1 LLEAKTKTLQ
11 DSGFTG
17 RHGKHVWWFSETVK
31 LSGRL
36 NETVLAGAT
45 LGPFGMAKNAITGV
59 LPRMLLGF
67 TRTGGPM
74 IRDLQALA
82 VPPASVGKM
91 PKMINTSVDDHH
103 EVVAIFNKFD
113 RRF

>member
-1 LLEAKTKTLQ
+1 M
-11 DSGFTG
+11 SGQ
-17 RHGKHVWWFSETVK
+17 
-31 LSGRL
+31 L

-59 LPRMLLGF
+59 LPRMALGF

-82 VPPASVGKM
+82 IPPASIGKM
-91 PKMINTSVDDHH
+91 PKMINSSVENHH
-103 EVVAIFNKFD
+103 EVVALFNAFD

>member
-1 LLEAKTKTLQ
+1 
-11 DSGFTG
+11 
-17 RHGKHVWWFSETVK
+17 
-31 LSGRL
+31 
-36 NETVLAGAT
+36 LAGAT

-59 LPRMLLGF
+59 LPRMALGF

-82 VPPASVGKM
+82 IPPASIGKM
-91 PKMINTSVDDHH
+91 PKMINSSVENHH
-103 EVVAIFNKFD
+103 EVVALFNAFD